1 MLLDMPVSFAQAA
14 LGAEI
19 EVPTLDGRVKYTM
32 PAGTQTGTVFRLRGK
47 GIPELNSKTRGD
59 QFVTVYIEVPRNLTA
74 RQKEL
79 LKEFEGTFESSE
91 NRGTGEGR
99 IKGKR
104 TKCNRFLSRISRD
117 RNCLRREFFERLC
130 LAFSRI
136 PYSTYRSLLLRIF
149 RAAKT
154 LAMGSCVQKGLSE
167 RTGFSARAFPDGK
180 KRRCSSLFSW
190 LFIRSRYS
198 GARSCCSRD
207 IFRSRSRA

>member
-1 MLLDMPVSFAQAA
+1 MQRRERKINVSIPAGIDNGQAISLRRQGNSGINGGPAGDLILTVNVRPHAIFERSGTKVLLDMPVSFAQAA

-104 TKCNRFLSRISRD
+104 TK
-117 RNCLRREFFERLC
+117 
-130 LAFSRI
+130 
-136 PYSTYRSLLLRIF
+136 
-149 RAAKT
+149 K
-154 LAMGSCVQKGLSE
+154 
-167 RTGFSARAFPDGK
+167 
-180 KRRCSSLFSW
+180 
-190 LFIRSRYS
+190 
-198 GARSCCSRD
+198 
-207 IFRSRSRA
+207 

>member
-1 MLLDMPVSFAQAA
+1 MRRSGPGHYGGIAPRLRGTHDTHSPPDRAGLFARLRAVRDVLGRSSTLCPNAERFSAGAQNKCHIPAGIDNGRLSLRREHINGGPAGDLILTVNVRPHAIFERSGTKVLLDMPVSFAQAA

-104 TKCNRFLSRISRD
+104 TK
-117 RNCLRREFFERLC
+117 
-130 LAFSRI
+130 
-136 PYSTYRSLLLRIF
+136 
-149 RAAKT
+149 K
-154 LAMGSCVQKGLSE
+154 
-167 RTGFSARAFPDGK
+167 
-180 KRRCSSLFSW
+180 
-190 LFIRSRYS
+190 
-198 GARSCCSRD
+198 
-207 IFRSRSRA
+207 